1 MHNETSPRQEGPMR
15 FGRLVSALVVVLA
28 PIAGIGVPN
37 AGASTGSDYRPKID
51 PADFTSEI
59 TNPYFPLT
67 PGTTFVYEGASEGKA
82 ELNTVKVT
90 SETRPIL
97 GVNCIIVHD
106 IVGQAGVVVEDTFDW
121 YAQDKDGNVWYFGE
135 DTRELDAHGRVTT
148 TKGSW
153 EAGQHGARPGI
164 VMTAHPRVGDAYR
177 EEYRKGVAEDRG
189 RIIQVG
195 ETRTT
200 PTGAY
205 QDVVVVAERTRLEP
219 KILEHKAYAPGVGLI
234 TENVVKGAD
243 ETSHLARIASA

>member
-1 MHNETSPRQEGPMR
+1 MR

-28 PIAGIGVPN
+28 PILGIAVPN
-37 AGASTGSDYRPKID
+37 AGASNGSQYRPQID

-67 PGTTFVYEGASEGKA
+67 PGTMFVYEGTSEGKA
-82 ELNTVKVT
+82 ELNAVKVT

-97 GVNCIIVHD
+97 GVDCIIVHD
-106 IVGQAGVVVEDTFDW
+106 VVSQAGVVVEDTFDW

-135 DTRELDAHGRVTT
+135 DTRELDARGRVKTT
-148 TKGSW
+148 EGSW

-164 VMTAHPRVGDAYR
+164 VMTAHPKVGDSYR

-189 RIIQVG
+189 RIIRVG

-200 PTGAY
+200 PTGSY
-205 QDVVVVAERTRLEP
+205 YDVVVVAERTRLEP
-219 KILEHKAYAPGVGLI
+219 RILEHKEYAPGIGLI

-243 ETSHLARIASA
+243 EKSHLARVERA